1 MKKGKIMMLS
11 LLLISLILFSACG
24 TPPAPPPVEIEPP
37 AQVQPVQPDEP
48 AEAVPNPTELLYQG
62 QASMRVL
69 TGEGKVFCIDP
80 YVGEGYDLPADL
92 LLVTHAHYDH
102 NGVGRIENRDPDC
115 QIITWKEAIQGG
127 TSGI

>member
-11 LLLISLILFSACG
+11 LLLIPLILFSACG
-24 TPPAPPPVEIEPP
+24 TPPAPPPIEIESP

-80 YVGEGYDLPADL
+80 LCG
-92 LLVTHAHYDH
+92 
-102 NGVGRIENRDPDC
+102 
-115 QIITWKEAIQGG
+115 
-127 TSGI
+127 